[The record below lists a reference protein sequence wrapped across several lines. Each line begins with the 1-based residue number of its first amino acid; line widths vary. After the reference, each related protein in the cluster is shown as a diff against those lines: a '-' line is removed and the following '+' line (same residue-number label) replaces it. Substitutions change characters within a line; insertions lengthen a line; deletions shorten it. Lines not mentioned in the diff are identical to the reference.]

1 MGQESH
7 GDRNRGD
14 GDMDRLTTLER
25 QCRDQGVL
33 ALYLFGSRA
42 TDGMRALRGEA
53 VDGEGSDL
61 DVGVVFVGRDADIA
75 TLPSLQVALEDACAP
90 LRIDLVPL
98 QRVDGLFQFAA
109 IDGERVFAADVDRA
123 DLYELV
129 VLRKAAELLPVQ
141 RAIEHDRFGVAT
153 S

>member
-1 MGQESH
+1 
-7 GDRNRGD
+7 
-14 GDMDRLTTLER
+14 MDRLTTLARE
-25 QCRDQGVL
+25 CRDRGVL

-53 VDGEGSDL
+53 VDGDGSDL
-61 DVGVVFVGRDADIA
+61 DVGVVFEGRDADIA
-75 TLPSLQVALEDACAP
+75 ALPFLQVALEDACAP

-109 IDGERVFAADVDRA
+109 IDGERVFAANEDRA

-129 VLRKAAELLPVQ
+129 VMRKAAELLPVQ
-141 RAIEHDRFGVAT
+141 RAIERDRFGVAT